1 MPSYVKRTGSHLVPM
16 SRHMV
21 NHKYSKLGTR
31 LAHES
36 VGQPTH
42 VKFRNFLKKSHK
54 KRRIQRRPLDT
65 PPNSVIHNLMVKYS
79 TSLDT
84 TFSALSDPTR
94 RTILLTLQRGN
105 ASVTELAR
113 PHDISMPAIL
123 KHLHVLEQAG
133 LIEQKKTGRVRMC
146 RLTVA
151 PMQQAA
157 DWLSLYRVFWE
168 NQLDALGRFLER
180 TDPKKQENKVCRKP
194 PLHLR
199 HRS

>member
-1 MPSYVKRTGSHLVPM
+1 
-16 SRHMV
+16 
-21 NHKYSKLGTR
+21 
-31 LAHES
+31 
-36 VGQPTH
+36 
-42 VKFRNFLKKSHK
+42 
-54 KRRIQRRPLDT
+54 
-65 PPNSVIHNLMVKYS
+65 MVKYS
-79 TSLDT
+79 ASLDA

-94 RTILLTLQRGN
+94 RTILTTLQHGH
-105 ASVTELAR
+105 ASVSELGR

-168 NQLDALGRFLER
+168 NQLDNLGRFLEQ
-180 TDPKKQENKVCRKP
+180 TDPKQQENKACRKP
-194 PLHLR
+194 PS
-199 HRS
+199 HRQRRS

>member
-1 MPSYVKRTGSHLVPM
+1 
-16 SRHMV
+16 
-21 NHKYSKLGTR
+21 
-31 LAHES
+31 
-36 VGQPTH
+36 
-42 VKFRNFLKKSHK
+42 
-54 KRRIQRRPLDT
+54 
-65 PPNSVIHNLMVKYS
+65 MVKYS
-79 TSLDT
+79 ASLDA

-94 RTILLTLQRGN
+94 RTILTTLQRGH

-123 KHLHVLEQAG
+123 KHLHVLQRAG

-146 RLTVA
+146 RLTVG

-168 NQLDALGRFLER
+168 NQLDSLGRFLER

-194 PLHLR
+194 PSR
-199 HRS
+199 RPRRS

>member
-1 MPSYVKRTGSHLVPM
+1 
-16 SRHMV
+16 
-21 NHKYSKLGTR
+21 
-31 LAHES
+31 
-36 VGQPTH
+36 
-42 VKFRNFLKKSHK
+42 
-54 KRRIQRRPLDT
+54 
-65 PPNSVIHNLMVKYS
+65 MVKYS
-79 TSLDT
+79 TTLDT

-94 RTILLTLQRGN
+94 RTILTTLQRGN

-180 TDPKKQENKVCRKP
+180 TDPQKTKKQENKVCRKP
-194 PLHLR
+194 PSHPR
-199 HRS
+199 RRS